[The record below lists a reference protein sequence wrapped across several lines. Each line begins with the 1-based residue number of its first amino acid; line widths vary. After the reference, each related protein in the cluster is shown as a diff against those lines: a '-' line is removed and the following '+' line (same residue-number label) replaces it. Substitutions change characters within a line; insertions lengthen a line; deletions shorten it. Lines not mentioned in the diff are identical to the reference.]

1 METIVQTHQL
11 GKCYSKK
18 WVLRNATFSVEKGE
32 IIGLVGKNGAG
43 KTTLIRLLTG
53 IAKPS
58 EGSFTLFGDTNL
70 IKSLGK
76 VSARIEHPAI
86 YNSRTG
92 KDNLIAACLLHG
104 RQDAEKSGYVQH
116 QREYVGLGHRYN
128 SPRAAGNYSLG
139 RKQRLGI
146 AIARISKPELRILDE
161 PTNGLDPE
169 GIKQIR
175 ELLLKRNKEQ
185 QRTRIISSHILSE
198 LSKFA
203 TSYLFIDKGQ
213 LLEKISASNLENSSR
228 HRYIISTND
237 NQKAKELRESK
248 GYLVQDQ
255 NGSLDIYNVN
265 DQTEFLNL
273 LIQNQLLLTKF
284 ESKDNGLEDH
294 FLRLIGDRK

>member
-116 QREYVGLGHRYN
+116 QREYVGLGHRYK

-146 AIARISKPELRILDE
+146 AIARISKPELMILDE

-265 DQTEFLNL
+265 DKTEFLNL